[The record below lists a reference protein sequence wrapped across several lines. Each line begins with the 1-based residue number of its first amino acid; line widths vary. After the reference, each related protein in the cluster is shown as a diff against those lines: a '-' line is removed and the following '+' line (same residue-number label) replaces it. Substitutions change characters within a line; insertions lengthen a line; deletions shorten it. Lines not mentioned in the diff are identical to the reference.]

1 MKTTYAILLIFLLAL
16 TSTVSGQTAKEYY
29 ERGNAKIKLEDNAG
43 AIADF
48 TKAIEID
55 TNYIDAYSARG
66 IAKKNLNDF
75 TGARL
80 DFKKIIEIV
89 TKAIEI
95 DPQNTINYKIR
106 GSIKIVL
113 ALMETLNRNF
123 IVGKELSVSGCLD
136 FTKAAELGDNE
147 ANDLIK
153 YYCW

>member
-1 MKTTYAILLIFLLAL
+1 MKKTLFLLTAL
-16 TSTVSGQTAKEYY
+16 IMAFAGFSQTAKEYY
-29 ERGNAKIKLEDNAG
+29 ERGNAKIKLKDNAG
-43 AIADF
+43 SIADF

-75 TGARL
+75 TGAML
-80 DFKKIIEIV
+80 DFKKIIEIS

-95 DPQNTINYKIR
+95 DPQNTVNYKIR

-153 YYCW
+153 EYCW